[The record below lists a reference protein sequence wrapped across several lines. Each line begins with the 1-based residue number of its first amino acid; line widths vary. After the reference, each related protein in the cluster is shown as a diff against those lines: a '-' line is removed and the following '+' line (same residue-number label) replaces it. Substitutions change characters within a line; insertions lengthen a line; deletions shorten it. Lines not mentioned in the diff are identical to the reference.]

1 MSLCCVRLRHRITIQ
16 EKSLAPDALGQPAT
30 SWTDVATVW
39 AAVEPLRGREFFA
52 ADQMNAEV
60 TTRIRI
66 RWRSGIT
73 AAMRVS
79 FDSRFYNIKAIIVP
93 NEVHEEMQLMC
104 GEGVNAGT

>member
-1 MSLCCVRLRHRITIQ
+1 MTLCCVRLRHRIIIQ
-16 EKSLAPDALGQPAT
+16 EKSTTPDSLGQPAT

-39 AAVEPLRGREFFA
+39 AAVEPLRGREFWA
-52 ADQMNAEV
+52 ADQINSEV

-79 FDSRFYNIKAIIVP
+79 FDSRFYNIKTIIVP

-104 GEGVNAGT
+104 GEGINAGT